1 MTVRR
6 ACRPAVVQL
15 EDRVVP
21 AINVLFD
28 FRFDDTNF
36 FTGHL
41 DRIAT
46 IQAAAAD
53 VGARFTDTLN
63 AIPFPTAPGDSWK
76 AKFDRP
82 SGLTTEEVANLI
94 VPANTVVVF
103 VGARELLG
111 EPTRA
116 SSDREATGTP
126 VWFDKVF
133 GRGQA
138 NSYGTAATD
147 FSPWGGSITYDLI
160 NNWHFGIDPPG
171 NPNEIDLYT
180 ATQKALLHLLG
191 FGMSD
196 AWNRIA
202 SGDQFFGPQ
211 AVAVNGGGP
220 VPLTDG
226 PDGQLNY
233 VWTEDTLSKGQRT
246 LMDRDIEDG
255 ERITPTAL
263 DLAAMAD
270 IGWTTQSTSP
280 PPPAAPPPPIAPPAP
295 IIPGTA
301 LLAVGSGSGGPTQF
315 TVNAAASFTQLAA
328 FNPYPGYGGGPGFTG
343 GARVATADVDLDG
356 VEDIIVGPGPGTA
369 AEIKVYSG
377 ANFPVSPD
385 TALIASGY
393 AFETSFTGGV
403 FLSVG
408 DINKDGVPDLVV
420 TPDEG
425 GGPRVRIVSGKD
437 RTVIAD
443 FLGIDDAAFR
453 GGARTAVGDLNND
466 GNVDLVVAAG
476 FGGGPRVA
484 IYDGKTLRPG
494 VTPVKLINDFFLFEQ
509 ELRNGAYVAVGD
521 VNGDGFGD
529 LIGGGGP
536 GGGPRVY
543 ALSGLGLTQQNG
555 AQTVVANFFAGD
567 TSNRGGVP
575 VAVKNIDGDQR
586 ADIAAGA
593 GAGAQAVVTTYLG
606 STITPTGTP
615 APYHRFLVF
624 DPGFLGGAY
633 VG

>member
-1 MTVRR
+1 MTTRR
-6 ACRPAVVQL
+6 TCRPVVTQL
-15 EDRVVP
+15 EDRAVP

-28 FRFDDTNF
+28 FRFDATGF
-36 FTGHL
+36 FTGHA

-63 AIPFPTAPGDSWK
+63 AIPFPTAPGDSWT
-76 AKFDRP
+76 ARFDDP
-82 SGLTTEEVANLI
+82 SALDQEEVTNLI

-103 VGARELLG
+103 VGARDLLG
-111 EPTRA
+111 ELTEE
-116 SSDREATGTP
+116 SSERVATGSP
-126 VWFDKVF
+126 IWYDQVF

-138 NSYGTAATD
+138 NSYGAGATD

-160 NNWHFGIDPPG
+160 ANWHFGIDPPG
-171 NPNEIDLYT
+171 GSTEYDLYM
-180 ATQKALLHLLG
+180 ATQKALFHILG
-191 FGMSD
+191 FGESE
-196 AWNRIA
+196 AWSRIA
-202 SGDQFFGPQ
+202 SGGQFFGPQ
-211 AVAVNGGGP
+211 AVAVNGGAP
-220 VPLTDG
+220 VPLVTGDDG
-226 PDGQLNY
+226 EPNY
-233 VWTEDTLSKGQRT
+233 VWAEDTLSQGQRT
-246 LMDRDIEDG
+246 LMDRDLEDG
-255 ERITPTAL
+255 ERIAPTAL
-263 DLAAMAD
+263 DLAAMTD
-270 IGWTTQSTSP
+270 IGWKLQSTSP

-295 IIPGTA
+295 IAPGTA
-301 LLAVGSGSGGPTQF
+301 LLAVGSGAGGPTQF

-328 FNPYPGYGGGPGFTG
+328 FNPYPSYAGGAGFTG
-343 GARVATADVDLDG
+343 GVRVATADVNLDG

-377 ANFPVSPD
+377 ANFPTSPD
-385 TALIASGY
+385 TSLIASGY
-393 AFETSFTGGV
+393 AFETSFLGGV
-403 FLSVG
+403 FVSVG

-437 RTVIAD
+437 RTIIAD
-443 FLGIDDAAFR
+443 FLGIDDASFR

-484 IYDGKTLRPG
+484 VFDGKSLRPG
-494 VTPVKLINDFFLFEQ
+494 GTPTKLINDFFLFEQ

-521 VNGDGFGD
+521 LNGDGYGD

-543 ALSGLGLTQQNG
+543 ALSGFGLTQQNG
-555 AQTVVANFFAGD
+555 TQTVMANFFAGD
-567 TSNRGGVP
+567 TNNRGGVP

-586 ADIAAGA
+586 ADIVAGA
-593 GAGAQAVVTTYLG
+593 GSGGQAVVTTYLG

-615 APYHRFLVF
+615 APYQRFLVF
-624 DPGFLGGAY
+624 DSSFLGGAY